1 METIGLWCPVSGFRV
16 RRLGGIRQF
25 FRTLNCVWLVW
36 SLGAE
41 CCAQT
46 VPITSREALPDI
58 TRLLTEIQDN
68 QRAIEAVL
76 ESYTYLKTEEEID
89 EDNQSRVTGKHQAEY
104 EVFYVEGR
112 EIQKLR
118 GKNGTALNTVEQR
131 KEDERTKKLAAKC
144 EQNPKAGN
152 GRVNQNEK
160 NDEDDNE
167 DELHVSVFLRVCKF
181 ANPRHDKLGGEEL
194 IAFDIVPNPSYRPRN
209 MNERLAREIE
219 GVMWVDEHARQVV
232 RLEARLGDSAKLGW
246 GILGT
251 VNKGS
256 AAVFEQRFV
265 NDEVWLPSYTEIR
278 LAGRYLL
285 LKKYREHLVIH
296 YGDYRKF
303 RVETIEKQ
311 EAPRPN
317 ERW

>member
-1 METIGLWCPVSGFRV
+1 METTRRWCPESGFWVQRP
-16 RRLGGIRQF
+16 GGIRQF
-25 FRTLNCVWLVW
+25 FRTLGCVWLLCR
-36 SLGAE
+36 LGAG
-41 CCAQT
+41 CHAQT
-46 VPITSREALPDI
+46 VTVSSREALPDI
-58 TRLLTEIQDN
+58 TRLLTEIQGN

-118 GKNGTALNTVEQR
+118 SKNGTALNSVEQR
-131 KEDERTKKLAAKC
+131 KEDERTKKLVAKYA
-144 EQNPKAGN
+144 QNPKPGS
-152 GRVNQNEK
+152 GRVNHNEK
-160 NDEDDNE
+160 NDENGNE
-167 DELHVSVFLRVCKF
+167 DELHVSVFLRACKF
-181 ANPRHDKLGGEEL
+181 TNPRHQKLGGEEL

-219 GVMWVDEHARQVV
+219 GVMWVDERARQVV

-265 NDEVWLPSYTEIR
+265 NDEVWLPSYTEIQ
-278 LAGRYLL
+278 LAGSYLL
-285 LKKYREHLVIH
+285 VKKYREHLVIH

-303 RVETIEKQ
+303 QVETIEKQ

-317 ERW
+317 EPW